1 MPAILEM
8 SPTTDLA
15 GKKVTVIGLGR
26 FGGGIAV
33 SRWLGEQG
41 ANVLVTD
48 EASEDAL
55 AQSKNQ
61 LKDLPISFHLGGHQ
75 ESDFADADLIVASP
89 AVPPKSSYLEL
100 ARRRNIPITTEIRL
114 FIERCPAPITG
125 VTGTKGKSTTTA
137 LLGEMLRQK
146 YTTHVGG
153 NIGRSLLFDL
163 PNIKPDHQV
172 VLEISSF
179 MLEYLQEMNWSPHV
193 AVVTMIAPDH
203 LDRHGSL
210 DHYIAAKRML
220 VEHQQSTDFAIL
232 NEDCPQCLVFARAT
246 KAKVILFGRKDR
258 KRFTLRIPGEHNQ
271 LNAQAAF
278 AAASALN
285 VSWDE
290 AQKAISNF
298 CGLPHRLQLVHEHR
312 GVRYYNDS
320 IATIP
325 EAAAAALS
333 AFPSKTV
340 IQIVGGYDKG
350 LSLNPLHAALVERA
364 KAVLCIGQTGP
375 SISKAMGQ
383 AGHVSAPAIYDC
395 HDLATALK
403 IAKNIAAPGDTILLS
418 PGCASYDQFKN
429 FEDRGDKF
437 TQLAKEP

>member
-1 MPAILEM
+1 MP
-8 SPTTDLA
+8 
-15 GKKVTVIGLGR
+15 
-26 FGGGIAV
+26 
-33 SRWLGEQG
+33 
-41 ANVLVTD
+41 
-48 EASEDAL
+48 
-55 AQSKNQ
+55 
-61 LKDLPISFHLGGHQ
+61 
-75 ESDFADADLIVASP
+75 
-89 AVPPKSSYLEL
+89 
-100 ARRRNIPITTEIRL
+100 
-114 FIERCPAPITG
+114 
-125 VTGTKGKSTTTA
+125 STTTA
-137 LLGEMLRQK
+137 LLGEMLKQK

-163 PNIKPDHQV
+163 PNIKSDHQV

-210 DHYIAAKRML
+210 DHYIAAKRTL
-220 VEHQQSTDFAIL
+220 VQHQKPTDFAIL
-232 NEDCPQCLVFARAT
+232 NEECPQCLVFARAT

-258 KRFTLRIPGEHNQ
+258 KLFNLNIPGEHNQ
-271 LNAQAAF
+271 VNAQAAF

-290 AQKAISNF
+290 AQRGIANF
-298 CGLPHRLQLVHEHR
+298 RGLPHRLQLVHENR
-312 GVRYYNDS
+312 GIRYYNDS

-325 EAAAAALS
+325 EAAAAALC
-333 AFPSKTV
+333 AFPAKTV

-375 SISKAMGQ
+375 GIAKAMGQ
-383 AGHVSAPAIYDC
+383 AGHVSAPAVYDC

-403 IAKNIAAPGDTILLS
+403 IARSIATAGDTVLLS

-429 FEDRGDKF
+429 FEDRGEKF
-437 TQLAKEP
+437 AQLAKEI

>member
-33 SRWLGEQG
+33 SRWLSEQG

-220 VEHQQSTDFAIL
+220 VEHQQSTDFAIF
-232 NEDCPQCLVFARAT
+232 NEECPQCLVFARPT

-258 KRFTLRIPGEHNQ
+258 KHFALLIPGEHNQ
-271 LNAQAAF
+271 LNAQAA
-278 AAASALN
+278 
-285 VSWDE
+285 
-290 AQKAISNF
+290 
-298 CGLPHRLQLVHEHR
+298 
-312 GVRYYNDS
+312 
-320 IATIP
+320 
-325 EAAAAALS
+325 
-333 AFPSKTV
+333 
-340 IQIVGGYDKG
+340 
-350 LSLNPLHAALVERA
+350 
-364 KAVLCIGQTGP
+364 
-375 SISKAMGQ
+375 
-383 AGHVSAPAIYDC
+383 
-395 HDLATALK
+395 
-403 IAKNIAAPGDTILLS
+403 
-418 PGCASYDQFKN
+418 
-429 FEDRGDKF
+429 
-437 TQLAKEP
+437 

>member
-1 MPAILEM
+1 MPLILE
-8 SPTTDLA
+8 SAPTTSLA

-33 SRWLGEQG
+33 SKWLVERG
-41 ANVLVTD
+41 AHVLVTD
-48 EASEDAL
+48 EASEEAL
-55 AQSKNQ
+55 AQSMEQ
-61 LKDLPISFHLGGHQ
+61 LKDRSIQFHLGGHQ
-75 ESDFADADLIVASP
+75 ESDFTHADLIVASP
-89 AVPPKSSYLEL
+89 AVPPKSRYLEL
-100 ARRRNIPITTEIRL
+100 ARQHGIPITTEIRL

-137 LLGEMLRQK
+137 LLGEMLKQK

-163 PNIKPDHQV
+163 PNIQSDHQV

-179 MLEYLQEMNWSPHV
+179 MLEYLQETHWSPHV

-210 DHYIAAKRML
+210 EHYIAAKSTL
-220 VEHQQSTDFAIL
+220 VEHQQPSDFAIL
-232 NEDCPQCLVFARAT
+232 NEECPQCMIFARAT

-258 KRFTLRIPGEHNQ
+258 KPFALRIPGEHNQ

-278 AAASALN
+278 AAGSTLG

-290 AQKAISNF
+290 AQRAITHF

-312 GVRYYNDS
+312 GIRYYNDS

-325 EAAAAALS
+325 EAAAAALG

-350 LSLNPLHAALVERA
+350 LSLKPLHAALVERA
-364 KAVLCIGQTGP
+364 KAVLCIGATGP
-375 SISKAMGQ
+375 SIAKAMGQ
-383 AGHVSAPAIYDC
+383 AGHVSAPAVYAC

-403 IAKNIAAPGDTILLS
+403 IARNIATSGDTILLS

-429 FEDRGDKF
+429 FEERGETF
-437 TQLAKEP
+437 AQLAKEL

>member
-1 MPAILEM
+1 MPCILETA
-8 SPTTDLA
+8 PTTSLA

-33 SRWLGEQG
+33 SKWLAEQG
-41 ANVLVTD
+41 ADVLVTD
-48 EASEDAL
+48 EASEEAL
-55 AQSKNQ
+55 AKSKEQ
-61 LKDLPISFHLGGHQ
+61 LKDLPIDFHLGGHR
-75 ESDFADADLIVASP
+75 EEDFSDADLVVASP
-89 AVPPKSSYLEL
+89 AVPPKSRYLEL
-100 ARRRNIPITTEIRL
+100 ARKNQIPITTEIRL
-114 FIERCPAPITG
+114 FIERCAAPITG

-137 LLGEMLRQK
+137 LLGEMLKQK

-153 NIGRSLLFDL
+153 NIGRSLLFEL
-163 PNIKPDHQV
+163 PKIRPDHQV

-179 MLEYLQEMNWSPHV
+179 MLEYLQEMMWSPHV

-210 DHYIAAKRML
+210 DHYIAAKRTL
-220 VEHQQSTDFAIL
+220 VEHQRPSDFAIL
-232 NEDCPQCLVFARAT
+232 NEECPQCMVFARAT
-246 KAKVILFGRKDR
+246 KAKVILFGRRDR
-258 KRFTLRIPGEHNQ
+258 KPFNLRIPGEHNQ

-285 VSWDE
+285 ISWDE
-290 AQKAISNF
+290 AQRGIANF

-325 EAAAAALS
+325 EAAAAALG
-333 AFPSKTV
+333 AFPSRTV
-340 IQIVGGYDKG
+340 IQIVGGYDKK

-375 SISKAMGQ
+375 SIAKAMGQ
-383 AGHVSAPAIYDC
+383 AGHVSAPAVYDC
-395 HDLATALK
+395 HDLATAMK
-403 IAKNIAAPGDTILLS
+403 IAKNIAASGDTVLLS
-418 PGCASYDQFKN
+418 TGCASFDQFKN
-429 FEDRGDKF
+429 FEDRGESFAK
-437 TQLAKEP
+437 LAKE

>member
-1 MPAILEM
+1 MPLILES
-8 SPTTDLA
+8 SPTTSLA
-15 GKKVTVIGLGR
+15 GKKITVIGLGR

-33 SRWLGEQG
+33 SKWLAEQG

-48 EASEDAL
+48 EASEEAL
-55 AQSKNQ
+55 APSKNQ
-61 LKDLPISFHLGGHQ
+61 LNDLDITFHLGGHRD
-75 ESDFADADLIVASP
+75 EDFTDADLIVASP
-89 AVPPKSSYLEL
+89 AVPPKSRYLEL
-100 ARRRNIPITTEIRL
+100 ARQHNIPITTEIRL
-114 FIERCPAPITG
+114 FIERCSAPITG

-137 LLGEMLRQK
+137 LLGEMLKQK
-146 YTTHVGG
+146 YITHVGG

-179 MLEYLQEMNWSPHV
+179 MLEYLQEINWSPHV

-210 DHYIAAKRML
+210 DHYIAAKRTL
-220 VEHQQSTDFAIL
+220 VEHQRYSDFAIL
-232 NEDCPQCLVFARAT
+232 NEECPQCMIFARAT
-246 KAKVILFGRKDR
+246 EARVILFGRRDR
-258 KRFTLRIPGEHNQ
+258 KLFNLRIPGEHNQ

-285 VSWDE
+285 ISWDE
-290 AQKAISNF
+290 AQRGIANF
-298 CGLPHRLQLVHEHR
+298 NGLPHRLQLVHEHR
-312 GVRYYNDS
+312 GIRFYNDS

-350 LSLNPLHAALVERA
+350 LSLSSLYAALVERA
-364 KAVLCIGQTGP
+364 KAVLCIGATGP
-375 SISKAMGQ
+375 AIAKAMGQ
-383 AGHVSAPAIYDC
+383 AGHVSAPAVYDC
-395 HDLATALK
+395 HDLATALR

-429 FEDRGDKF
+429 FEERGETF
-437 TQLAKEP
+437 ARLAKE